1 MISPENFKNP
11 SNTLFGKIIAI
22 YILVLACI
30 YLVVIQESFSLYFF
44 GASAISWALIG
55 WCQFALF
62 NALHEG
68 LHKRFGQPHRELLAY
83 ALTAWPMGFGE
94 SYRKI
99 HLDHHKYFGE
109 PERDPDYENYAN
121 FPSNRRAFIWRLLLN
136 LSGFMAVIQFFGMRQ
151 QSTGRGNTSR
161 DSSLLKIVISQILI
175 LLTFTATVG
184 WYYYIWL
191 WLIPLVTFGKFFSST
206 RTFCEHASPDDQPII
221 RTITGSFLGE
231 KIFGVFCFHYHAEHH
246 RYVFIPCNQL
256 EAAHR
261 KLASTIYQETDNRGA
276 RYEHYPN
283 GYLQLLGS
291 WFKALPR

>member
-1 MISPENFKNP
+1 LANPEEFRRPDNI
-11 SNTLFGKIIAI
+11 LFVKIAAI
-22 YILVLACI
+22 YGFTLACI
-30 YLVVIQESFSLYFF
+30 YVVSAQQLFSAYFF
-44 GASAISWALIG
+44 VTSAFSWALIG

-68 LHKRFGQPHRELLAY
+68 LHKRFGQPHREFFAY
-83 ALTAWPMGFGE
+83 ALTAWPVGFGE
-94 SYRKI
+94 SYRKV
-99 HLDHHKYFGE
+99 HMDHHKYFGE
-109 PERDPDYENYAN
+109 PDRDPDYANYAN
-121 FPSNRRAFIWRLLLN
+121 FPNSRREFLRRLLLN
-136 LSGFMAVIQFFGMRQ
+136 LSGIMAVIQFFGMRQ
-151 QSTGRGNTSR
+151 QAAGSDNTHR
-161 DSSLLKIVISQILI
+161 DSSFLQIVICQVLI
-175 LLTFTATVG
+175 LLAFTATVG

-206 RTFCEHASPDDQPII
+206 RTFCEHASPDNQPII

-256 EAAHR
+256 EAVHR
-261 KLASTIYQETDNRGA
+261 ELASTIYQERDNRGA